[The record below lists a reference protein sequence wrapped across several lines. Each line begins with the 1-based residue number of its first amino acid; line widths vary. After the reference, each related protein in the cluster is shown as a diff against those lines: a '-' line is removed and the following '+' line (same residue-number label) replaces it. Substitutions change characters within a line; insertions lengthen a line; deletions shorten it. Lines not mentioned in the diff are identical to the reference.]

1 MKYGYVRDSRRTEK
15 FEQMQADALKKHGA
29 EEIIVAETAVDY
41 ISMAR
46 KLKSGDSLYIKSL
59 DRLNKDYEKAF
70 LTVLYLME
78 KGVAVYIEGEL
89 VNGYDIMIA
98 ECEIQHKYEFSQ
110 VVKRMMNENQEERNN
125 KKLQRIVKR
134 LEEASFPHK
143 FGGEVQMM
151 ILKNKAIEIVEEEGL
166 K

>member
-29 EEIIVAETAVDY
+29 EEIIVAKTDIDY
-41 ISMAR
+41 LSMAT
-46 KLKSGDSLYIKSL
+46 KMKSGDSLYIKSF

-70 LTVLYLME
+70 LTTQYLMA
-78 KGVAVYIEGEL
+78 KGVKVYIDGML
-89 VNGYDIMIA
+89 VD
-98 ECEIQHKYEFSQ
+98 EFDTSVSESLFRQEYEAVQSI
-110 VVKRMMNENQEERNN
+110 KKTIEAHREERN
-125 KKLQRIVKR
+125 KRKVQRIVKR